1 MARQSRDPGRE
12 YIAPVAKVRIQY
24 AKRGRLRFSSHRD
37 FQRAFERALR
47 RAGVPMAYS
56 AGFRPHPKIS
66 YANAAP
72 TGVASEAEYIEIG
85 LAAPRDVAELRAE
98 LDSAMPPGL
107 DIVDAVLAGDPDE
120 SGDLVSRLQ
129 GSVWQFVF
137 PEVSQETL
145 QSAIDKFLAQEVVE
159 VDRKTKS
166 GIKKFDARGP
176 LRKVEVSLNPAQAPQ
191 CAILTVVAQ
200 HGTPSVRP
208 DDVLAALRQVADLV
222 PPVPVQVT
230 RLAQGQLAADARTV
244 SDPLAPDR
252 AGSDQ
257 KSLDTSTTASQS

>member
-1 MARQSRDPGRE
+1 VAQQSRDPGRE

-85 LAAPRDVAELRAE
+85 LAEPRDVDELRVQ
-98 LDSAMPPGL
+98 LDNAMPPGL
-107 DIVDAVLAGDPDE
+107 DIVDAVLAD
-120 SGDLVSRLQ
+120 SGDLVSRLE
-129 GSVWQFVF
+129 GSVWEFVF
-137 PEVSQETL
+137 PDLAGETV
-145 QSAIDKFLAQEVVE
+145 QAAVDKLLACDVVE
-159 VDRKTKS
+159 VDRKTK
-166 GIKKFDARGP
+166 GGVKKFDVRAPIR
-176 LRKVEVSLNPAQAPQ
+176 RVDVSLNPPEAEQ
-191 CAILTVVAQ
+191 CAILTLVAQ

-222 PPVPVQVT
+222 PPVPVRVT
-230 RLAQGQLAADARTV
+230 RLAQGLLAADARTV

-252 AGSDQ
+252 AGSNP
-257 KSLDTSTTASQS
+257 KSLDTSTTASQL

>member
-1 MARQSRDPGRE
+1 MGRQSRDPGRE

-47 RAGVPMAYS
+47 RAHVSMAYS

-85 LAAPRDVAELRAE
+85 LAAPRDVEELRAE
-98 LDSAMPPGL
+98 LDDAMPTGL
-107 DIVDAVLAGDPDE
+107 DIVDAVLVD
-120 SGDLVSRLQ
+120 SGDLVSRLEA
-129 GSVWQFVF
+129 SVWQFIFADVT
-137 PEVSQETL
+137 VETL
-145 QSAIDKFLAQEVVE
+145 QRAVDELLACERVE
-159 VDRKTKS
+159 VDRMTK
-166 GIKKFDARGP
+166 GGVKKFDVRAP
-176 LRKVEVSLNPAQAPQ
+176 LRSAEVSIGPTNGAA
-191 CAILTVVAQ
+191 CAILRVVAQ

-252 AGSDQ
+252 AAADR
-257 KSLDTSTTASQS
+257 KSTDTSTNAS

>member
-1 MARQSRDPGRE
+1 
-12 YIAPVAKVRIQY
+12 
-24 AKRGRLRFSSHRD
+24 
-37 FQRAFERALR
+37 
-47 RAGVPMAYS
+47 MAYS

-85 LAAPRDVAELRAE
+85 LAEPRDVDVLRVE
-98 LDSAMPPGL
+98 LDNAMPPGL
-107 DIVDAVLAGDPDE
+107 DIVDAVLAD
-120 SGDLVSRLQ
+120 SGDLVSRLE

-137 PEVSQETL
+137 PDVAVETVQNAVDQL
-145 QSAIDKFLAQEVVE
+145 LACDVVE
-159 VDRKTKS
+159 VDRKTK
-166 GIKKFDARGP
+166 GGVKKFDVRAP
-176 LRKVEVSLNPAQAPQ
+176 LRKVDVSLNPAPGEQ
-191 CAILTVVAQ
+191 CAILTLVAQ

-208 DDVLAALRQVADLV
+208 DDVLAALQQVADLV

-230 RLAQGQLAADARTV
+230 RLAQGFLVADARTV

>member
-1 MARQSRDPGRE
+1 MAQQSRDPGRE

-47 RAGVPMAYS
+47 RANVPMAYS

-85 LAAPRDVAELRAE
+85 LAAPRDVDELRVE
-98 LDSAMPPGL
+98 LNDAMPPGL
-107 DIVDAVLAGDPDE
+107 DIVDAVLAE
-120 SGDLVSRLQ
+120 SGELVSRLE
-129 GSVWQFVF
+129 GSVWQFIF
-137 PEVSQETL
+137 PDVAGATL
-145 QSAIDKFLAQEVVE
+145 QGAVDQLLACDVVE
-159 VDRKTKS
+159 VERRTKG

-176 LRKVEVSLNPAQAPQ
+176 LLQVDVTFDPAQDEQ
-191 CAILTVVAQ
+191 CAILTLVAQ

-230 RLAQGQLAADARTV
+230 RLAQGQLAVDARTV
-244 SDPLAPDR
+244 SDPLEPDR
-252 AGSDQ
+252 AGSDS